1 MASEPQPA
9 GAGRM
14 GDVHAPEAEH
24 AVTAATPHHHV
35 PYFLIFGVL
44 VVLTIVTV
52 LVARVNLGAAGNLM
66 VALAIAM
73 AKASCVA
80 VYFMHL
86 KFEGKLISI
95 ILFVPLGLCVLLCV
109 ALIPDIVHGLVW
121 DTMTPL
127 PGEDQ
132 EVAG

>member
-1 MASEPQPA
+1 MASESH

-14 GDVHAPEAEH
+14 GAPEAEH
-24 AVTAATPHHHV
+24 AVGVHMPHHSV

-44 VVLTIVTV
+44 VVLTIMTV
-52 LVARVNLGAAGNLM
+52 LVARVNLGAAGNLL
-66 VALAIAM
+66 VALAIAL

-86 KFEGKLISI
+86 KFEGKLIYI

-109 ALIPDIVHGLVW
+109 ALIPDIVNGVVW
-121 DTMTPL
+121 DTMVPL